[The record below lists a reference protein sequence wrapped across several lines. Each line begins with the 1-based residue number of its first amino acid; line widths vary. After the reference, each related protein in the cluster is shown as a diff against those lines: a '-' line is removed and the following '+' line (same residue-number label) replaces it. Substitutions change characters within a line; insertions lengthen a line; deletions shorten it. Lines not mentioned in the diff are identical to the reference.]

1 MGSDCRTPPG
11 QAELALEMFGLAHLV
26 ALFLGPVITN
36 AGCPFHGLDEP
47 QGFETPSRV
56 SKEVAE
62 AMSNINF
69 TAVKEDLTMLMTD
82 SKEFWPADY
91 GHYGPL
97 FVRLAWHNAG
107 SYRTSDGRGG
117 ADGARQRFEPERS
130 WDDNVNLDKAR
141 TLLWPI
147 KEKYGPAL
155 SWGDLIIL
163 SGNTAIESM
172 GGPVL
177 GFCGG
182 RIDAADG
189 SESSKLGP
197 TVEQEELM
205 PCQVNGECEAP
216 LGANTLG
223 LIYVNPEGHLGNPD
237 PVESAKDIREVF
249 GRMNM
254 NDSETVAL
262 IGGGHAFG
270 KAHGACTDGAGD
282 SPAKDPENP
291 WPGLCGTGKGED
303 TATSGFELP
312 FTTNPIYWD
321 NEYFN
326 NLLDYEW
333 EVYEGPG
340 GHNQWR
346 PLVPDGEEPPVAIS
360 AGGTSNQTIGLL
372 TSDVALSRSGDQPYL
387 DLVKQFADD
396 LAAFDHAFEH
406 AWYKLTSRDMG
417 PVTRCIN
424 HDVPPAQPWQYPL
437 PDTPKD
443 LPDFSTVKQEILEII
458 NNGEEA
464 IGQFTRLAWQCS
476 STFRSTDYLGGC
488 NGARI
493 RFSPQKDWPVNKNID
508 KVLDLL
514 TPIKES
520 HGDNLSWADL
530 IILVGNTA
538 LEKAGLQD
546 LPFCGGRTDAIDGL
560 GSEFLSPKIYGE
572 YAETL
577 VQFQD
582 FISIS
587 GLSQREYIAL
597 IGVGYAVGD
606 SSDCEGLFCRRD
618 SFTGSPSVS
627 SSLSNIFF
635 HTLLSNTWESH
646 TASGKELYKA
656 VGGDLLILRTDY
668 LITLHPELLA
678 IAQDYAQDNQLFL
691 DQAASAWT
699 KLSNADRFDG
709 PFKNICDQ
717 ETETTE
723 NRSSS
728 SSVVSVWLWLA
739 IIMILVV

>member
-1 MGSDCRTPPG
+1 MVDWKDVMVD
-11 QAELALEMFGLAHLV
+11 L
-26 ALFLGPVITN
+26 
-36 AGCPFHGLDEP
+36 
-47 QGFETPSRV
+47 
-56 SKEVAE
+56 KE
-62 AMSNINF
+62 
-69 TAVKEDLTMLMTD
+69 LMTD
-82 SKEFWPADY
+82 SKDYWPADY

-97 FVRLAWHNAG
+97 FIRLAWHNAG

-223 LIYVNPEGHLGNPD
+223 LIYVNPEGRLGNPD

-270 KAHGACTDGAGD
+270 KAHGACTDGAGA

-424 HDVPPAQPWQYPL
+424 HDVPPAQPFQYPL
-437 PDTPKD
+437 PDPPAGW
-443 LPDFSTVKQEILEII
+443 PDFSTVKQEILEII

-493 RFSPQKDWPVNKNID
+493 RFSPQKDWPVNINVNNAIESLMP
-508 KVLDLL
+508 V
-514 TPIKES
+514 KES
-520 HGDNLSWADL
+520 HGHNLSWADL
-530 IILVGNTA
+530 IVLAGNTA
-538 LEKAGLQD
+538 LEKAGGKHFKD
-546 LPFCGGRTDAIDGL
+546 
-560 GSEFLSPKIYGE
+560 Y
-572 YAETL
+572 
-577 VQFQD
+577 
-582 FISIS
+582 ISIM
-587 GLSQREYIAL
+587 GLTQREFTAL
-597 IGVGYAVGD
+597 IGAGYSVGD
-606 SSDCEGLFCRRD
+606 SGDCDGLFCRRD
-618 SFTGSPSVS
+618 SFTGSKSVS
-627 SSLSNIFF
+627 TSLSNIFF
-635 HTLLSNTWESH
+635 KTLLSESWAAY
-646 TASGKELYKA
+646 TIPDTGKQMFKA
-656 VGGDLLILRTDY
+656 EGKDLLILGTDYMFRTDA
-668 LITLHPELLA
+668 ELLA
-678 IAQDYAQDNQLFL
+678 ISQDFAADNDLFL
-691 DQAASAWT
+691 TEARAAWT
-699 KLSNADRFDG
+699 KLANADRFDG
-709 PFKNICDQ
+709 PAGNLCDQ
-717 ETETTE
+717 GQ
-723 NRSSS
+723 SSS
-728 SSVVSVWLWLA
+728 P
-739 IIMILVV
+739 